1 MKTIVKEQGELLREA
16 AAQIA
21 GILREKPN
29 ARIAMSAGR
38 TMLPLWNELG
48 AMDFSEAHLFQTAE
62 FIAAQKDKT
71 LRHMME
77 KELLPMAGFRPE
89 NCFWLTEENVDSFD
103 EQIARE
109 GGLDLA
115 ILGIGD
121 NAHIAFNEP
130 ATPYDTRCRKQRL
143 TGKTRAQYAWLFGG
157 EAEVPAS
164 AVTMGVHT
172 LTDAKKIMVFAFGEE
187 KAQAVFDMLYA
198 RNDSVVPA
206 AFLQLPADVTVYA
219 DPEAAGKL

>member
-1 MKTIVKEQGELLREA
+1 MKTIVKEQRELLQEA
-16 AAQIA
+16 ANQIA
-21 GILREKPN
+21 GLLRGKPD

-38 TMLPLWNELG
+38 TMLPLWDMLAET
-48 AMDFSEAHLFQTAE
+48 DFSEAFLFQTAE
-62 FIAAQKDKT
+62 FVSAPEEKT

-77 KELLPMAGFRPE
+77 TELLPRAGFRPE
-89 NCFWLTEENVDSFD
+89 NCFWLTEDTLGDFD
-103 EQIARE
+103 ERIAQK

-143 TGKTRAQYAWLFGG
+143 TGKTRKQYSWLFGG
-157 EAEVPAS
+157 EAAVPAS
-164 AVTMGVHT
+164 AVTMGIHT
-172 LTDAKKIMVFAFGEE
+172 LTDAGKIMLLAFGEE

-198 RNDSVVPA
+198 RNDSVIPA